1 MNMGETD
8 RCSVLKRKPSPALGA
23 VFGANVR
30 RLRAASLITKVDFA
44 KRCGVGRPYLD
55 KVERGEANP
64 TLEYLERF
72 AAALGVDPLCLL
84 TSQPLRSWDD
94 ASIASLCH
102 GDDLEP
108 AVMNCDDASNGKPFC
123 GSTTGSALLRENAA
137 DRDL

>member
-1 MNMGETD
+1 MNIGETD

-30 RLRAASLITKVDFA
+30 RLRVASLITKVDFA

-72 AAALGVDPLCLL
+72 AVALGVDPLRLL
-84 TSQPLRSWDD
+84 TPQPVRCRDD
-94 ASIASLCH
+94 A
-102 GDDLEP
+102 
-108 AVMNCDDASNGKPFC
+108 N
-123 GSTTGSALLRENAA
+123 SADYVRE
-137 DRDL
+137 